1 MRAFCHAV
9 LHLVSYCNSFSPPDQ
24 SGYTLRPIT
33 LNFVKDAQSNSAEIY
48 QASCG
53 HRFCTWQ
60 IPNLQTQSVYCT
72 AHACVKAE
80 KILLSLIRC
89 LHKSITQESASLRKP
104 QRYLAGNTL
113 SLSSL
118 QSTAISVISDTSQ
131 PLCSVSHHR
140 CGNSISLQCHSLD
153 PAGAELQ
160 ILTTL
165 FPENVYLALSP
176 ESRFLSQS
184 SAYDQ

>member
-1 MRAFCHAV
+1 M
-9 LHLVSYCNSFSPPDQ
+9 N
-24 SGYTLRPIT
+24 
-33 LNFVKDAQSNSAEIY
+33 DAQSYSAEIY
-48 QASCG
+48 QFFCG
-53 HRFCTWQ
+53 HRFCTWT
-60 IPNLQTQSVYCT
+60 IPNSQIQSLYCT
-72 AHACVKAE
+72 AHARVKAE
-80 KILLSLIRC
+80 KRLPSLIGC
-89 LHKSITQESASLRKP
+89 LHKSIAQESVSLRKP